1 MFHDGLQTSFKSA
14 NPNLKEIQ
22 FPESRTNVL
31 HSFENAEFPKAC
43 MEVLVLNLIQ
53 FEFACLFVLLTDIV
67 DILDHSRGSWRT
79 QRTWKTCS

>member
-1 MFHDGLQTSFKSA
+1 MEYLRLLVSHLIPMFHDGLQTSFKSA

-43 MEVLVLNLIQ
+43 MEVLVLSLIQ
-53 FEFACLFVLLTDIV
+53 LSLPACLF
-67 DILDHSRGSWRT
+67 
-79 QRTWKTCS
+79 C